1 MPLSKGAHV
10 RGGRQRLAN
19 LHNRAVMESSLERSE
34 AALRESE
41 ANLKRAQE
49 IDHFDSWSMDYVN
62 NRLIVS
68 DEVLRIFGGSPED
81 PATYESILSVIHP
94 DDRQAVDRV

>member
-10 RGGRQRLAN
+10 RVGRPRLAN
-19 LHNRAVMESSLERSE
+19 LHSRAVMEASLERWE

-41 ANLKRAQE
+41 ANPKRAQE
-49 IDHFDSWSMDYVN
+49 IAHIGSWSMDYVN
-62 NRLIVS
+62 DRLIVS
-68 DEVLRIFGGSPED
+68 DEVLRTFGGSHGRPR
-81 PATYESILSVIHP
+81 ESILSVIHP